1 MGAPGLS
8 GRGEAKFSELL
19 PYGVL
24 RSSLSAMRALD
35 RAPFREYDAN
45 VTRPEDAGR
54 RRRTQ
59 LPVLLLDQ
67 GLATL
72 PTSCRRAVRRASMTT
87 ENTPAP
93 DTIVLV
99 HGLWVTPP
107 AAGSTGSST
116 TRAAATACS
125 RLPTQA
131 LR

>member
-99 HGLWVTPP
+99 HGLWVTPR
-107 AAGSTGSST
+107 SWEH
-116 TRAAATACS
+116 
-125 RLPTQA
+125 
-131 LR
+131 

>member
-87 ENTPAP
+87 ENTRPRHHRVGSRP
-93 DTIVLV
+93 LGD
-99 HGLWVTPP
+99 PP
-107 AAGSTGSST
+107 QLGALD
-116 TRAAATACS
+116 RALRGP
-125 RLPTQA
+125 RLPRA
-131 LR
+131 RAC